1 MYNEGSELLQMKR
14 YDKIRREAIKE
25 AKEIIAKVGDSV
37 LFEFHLKFWNNV
49 IIGIIMRCF
58 F

>member
-25 AKEIIAKVGDSV
+25 AKKIIAKVGDS
-37 LFEFHLKFWNNV
+37 LT
-49 IIGIIMRCF
+49 R
-58 F
+58 